1 MTISNRDRVGR
12 AMELLAEGLRP
23 FIEQQMRAK
32 YADRWIYEAS
42 DALHNRLEDE
52 SALDDPQVQLKLMV
66 GRWQYVFS
74 RVLGRLERS
83 LVGELIET
91 RNSWAHNQP
100 FSFDD
105 AYRALDS
112 VNRLLSAVSAGDEA
126 AEVEQLRQELQR
138 QRYDEQA
145 RAVVKKAATLPIE
158 TGIAAGLAAWRDV
171 ITPHEDVATGR
182 YNVAEFA
189 ADLGQVHRGQ
199 ASDEYG
205 NPRSFFDRTFITE
218 GLRSLLKL
226 GIERL
231 ASTGGEP
238 VVELQTS
245 FGGGKTHSM
254 LALYHLAS
262 GVPASDLP
270 GVEPI
275 LKEIGI
281 DQPPKATRAVLV
293 GTQISPGQPHVK
305 DDGTK
310 INTLWGELAW
320 QLGGAA
326 GFDLVAESD
335 ATRTSPGEALREL
348 LARYAPCLILID
360 EWVAYARQLY
370 GAADL
375 AAGTFETQFTFAQA
389 LTEAAYSVPGVL
401 AVVSL
406 PESDIEKGGE
416 GGEIALER
424 LAHVVHRVQSPWRP
438 ATMEES
444 FEIVRRRLFQPV
456 VAEDFSSRDGVV
468 RAFSEMYGHSP
479 GEFPAHAREGD
490 YRRRME
496 ACYPI
501 HPALFEHLYGQWST
515 LEKFQRTR
523 GVLRLMATIIHRLW
537 DSGDRSLLIMPSSV
551 PVADPTVQ
559 SELLTYL
566 DDPWS
571 PVIESDV
578 DGPSSLSSR
587 IDHEITGIGRL
598 SGARRVA
605 RTIFM
610 GSAPTLRAAH
620 IGIEATQIKI
630 GCVQPGESAAIF
642 GDALRRLTDQA
653 TYLYQQQQRFWYS
666 VQPSLNSLARDRAEQ
681 LSEDENVDPAII
693 ARLRNERGT
702 RGDFVAVHVAEAGTQ
717 VPNEP
722 GTRLVILPPECP
734 HARNGGGLAVS
745 AATEILDNV
754 GSAPRTL
761 KNGLV
766 FLAADK
772 RALKDL
778 RDAARNHLAWE
789 SIFREADSL
798 MLDPNQ
804 RSVAEQRMNEA
815 ETVFAQRSAETYQ
828 WVLVST
834 QKEATSAIEWREL
847 RASGD
852 GTLAVRAARKCVTD
866 EELIVRLGGPR
877 LRFELDKWPL
887 WENDHVPL
895 KTLWDYFSRYPYLP
909 RLRDLD
915 VLLEAVRDGVT
926 SLVWRQETFGYA
938 DSYDE
943 ERDRYLGLI
952 AGAHTTVML
961 EGGSVLVKP
970 DRAARQLE
978 QDAAEIGG
986 VPAPEGEVEEG
997 GAIPP
1002 GEGPPLLPEKKAR
1015 RFYGR
1020 KVLDSVRLTRD
1031 AGAIAENIV
1040 RHLQGIG
1047 GAKVEVTLEVTA
1059 DVPDG
1064 VPTDTVRTVSENA
1077 RTLKF
1082 DTHGFE
1088 EQ

>member
-1 MTISNRDRVGR
+1 
-12 AMELLAEGLRP
+12 MELLALGLRP

-42 DALHNRLEDE
+42 DALHNRIDDE
-52 SALDDPQVQLKLMV
+52 AALDDPQVQLKLIV
-66 GRWQYVFS
+66 GRWQFVFS

-91 RNSWAHNQP
+91 RNSWAHNES
-100 FSFDD
+100 FSFED

-112 VNRLLSAVSAGDEA
+112 VHRLLSAISAGDEA

-145 RAVVKKAATLPIE
+145 RAVVKKAAILPIQA
-158 TGIAAGLAAWRDV
+158 GIASGLSAWRDV
-171 ITPHEDVATGR
+171 ATPHEDVATGR

-199 ASDEYG
+199 ATAEYG
-205 NPRSFFDRTFITE
+205 DARSFFDRTFITE

-231 ASTGGEP
+231 TNTGGEP

-254 LALYHLAS
+254 LALYHLGS
-262 GVPASDLP
+262 GAGASDLP

-275 LKEIGI
+275 LKEVGV
-281 DQPPKATRAVLV
+281 DQPPRAARAVLV
-293 GTQISPGQPHVK
+293 GTQISPGQPSVNG
-305 DDGTK
+305 DGTK

-320 QLGGAA
+320 QLGGKDA
-326 GFDLVAESD
+326 FELVAEAD
-335 ATRTSPGEALREL
+335 ATRTNPGEALRMLFE
-348 LARYAPCLILID
+348 RYSPCLVLID

-370 GAADL
+370 GSSDL

-401 AVVSL
+401 VVVSL

-456 VAEDFSSRDGVV
+456 APENFRLRDGVV
-468 RAFSEMYGHSP
+468 RAFSEMYGQAQ
-479 GEFPAHAREGD
+479 GEFPAHVREGE

-523 GVLRLMATIIHRLW
+523 GVLRLMAKIIHRLW
-537 DSGDRSLLIMPSSV
+537 DSGDRNLLLMPCSV
-551 PVADPTVQ
+551 PVADPAVQ
-559 SELLTYL
+559 AELLSYL

-578 DGPSSLSSR
+578 DGPSSLPSR
-587 IDHEITGIGRL
+587 IDNEITGIGRL
-598 SGARRVA
+598 SGSRRVA

-620 IGIEATQIKI
+620 LGIEATQIKL
-630 GCVQPGESAAIF
+630 GAVQPGESAAVF

-653 TYLYQQQQRFWYS
+653 TYLYQQQQRYWYS

-681 LSEDENVDPAII
+681 LSDEEDVDPAITSQ
-693 ARLRNERGT
+693 LRNERAA
-702 RGDFVAVHVAEAGTQ
+702 RGDFVAVHIAESG
-717 VPNEP
+717 VRIPNEP
-722 GTRLVILPPECP
+722 GARLVVLPPDYP
-734 HARNGGGLAVS
+734 HARNGAGRAVS
-745 AATEILDNV
+745 VATEVLDNV
-754 GSAPRTL
+754 GSAPRTF

-778 RDAARNHLAWE
+778 RDATRDHLAWE

-804 RSVAEQRMNEA
+804 KSIAEQRMNEA
-815 ETVFAQRSAETYQ
+815 ATVLAQRLAETYQ

-834 QKEATSAIEWREL
+834 QKEATSPIEWREL
-847 RASGD
+847 RATGEGS
-852 GTLAVRAARKCVTD
+852 LAVRAARKCVSD

-887 WENDHVPL
+887 WEDDHVSL

-909 RLRDLD
+909 RLRDVN
-915 VLLEAVRDGVT
+915 VLLEAVRDGVG
-926 SLVWRQETFGYA
+926 SLAWRHETFAYA
-938 DSYDE
+938 DSFDKD
-943 ERDRYLGLI
+943 RDRYLGLK
-952 AGAHTTVML
+952 AGEHPSVVL

-970 DRAARQLE
+970 ERAARQLE
-978 QDAAEIGG
+978 QDAVDAGTGSVSDGVLDQG
-986 VPAPEGEVEEG
+986 VPG
-997 GAIPP
+997 P
-1002 GEGPPLLPEKKAR
+1002 GERPPLPPEKKAR

-1020 KVLDSVRLTRD
+1020 KKLDPVRFMRD
-1031 AGAIAENIV
+1031 AGDIADNIV
-1040 RHLQGIG
+1040 RHLQSID
-1047 GAKVEVTLEVTA
+1047 GASMEVTLEVTA
-1059 DVPDG
+1059 EADDG
-1064 VPTDTVRTVSENA
+1064 VPPETVRTVSENA
-1077 RTLKF
+1077 RTLNF
-1082 DTHGFE
+1082 DSHGFE
-1088 EQ
+1088 EE

>member
-1 MTISNRDRVGR
+1 
-12 AMELLAEGLRP
+12 MEMLAQGLRP

-42 DALHNRLEDE
+42 DALHNKLDDE
-52 SALDDPQVQLKLMV
+52 SALDDPQIQLKLIV
-66 GRWQYVFS
+66 GRWQFVFS

-91 RNSWAHNQP
+91 RNSWAHNEP
-100 FSFDD
+100 FSFED

-112 VNRLLSAVSAGDEA
+112 VHRLLSAVSAGDEA
-126 AEVEQLRQELQR
+126 TEVEQLRQELQR

-145 RAVVKKAATLPIE
+145 RAVVKKAAILPIE
-158 TGIAAGLAAWRDV
+158 TGIASGLSAWRDV
-171 ITPHEDVATGR
+171 ATPHEDVATGR

-199 ASDEYG
+199 ATDEYG
-205 NPRSFFDRTFITE
+205 DPRSFFDRTFITE

-231 ASTGGEP
+231 ANTGGEP
-238 VVELQTS
+238 VIELQTS

-262 GVPASDLP
+262 GAGPSDLP

-275 LKEIGI
+275 LKEIGV
-281 DQPPKATRAVLV
+281 DRPPRASRAVLV

-305 DDGTK
+305 EDATT

-320 QLGGAA
+320 QLGGKQ
-326 GFDLVAESD
+326 GFNLVAEAD
-335 ATRTSPGEALREL
+335 ATRTNPGEALRTLFE
-348 LARYAPCLILID
+348 RYSPCLVLID

-370 GAADL
+370 GSADL

-401 AVVSL
+401 VVVSL

-424 LAHVVHRVQSPWRP
+424 LAHVIHRVQSPWRP

-456 VAEDFSSRDGVV
+456 SPENFGLRDGVV
-468 RAFSEMYGHSP
+468 RAFSEMYGQAQ
-479 GEFPAHAREGD
+479 GEFPAHVREGE

-523 GVLRLMATIIHRLW
+523 GVLRLMAKIIHRLW
-537 DSGDRSLLIMPSSV
+537 DSGDRSLLIMPCSV
-551 PVADPTVQ
+551 PVADPAVQ
-559 SELLTYL
+559 AELLSYL

-578 DGPSSLSSR
+578 DGPSSLPSR
-587 IDHEITGIGRL
+587 IDNEITGIGRL

-620 IGIEATQIKI
+620 LGIESTQIKL
-630 GCVQPGESAAIF
+630 GAVQPGESAAVF

-653 TYLYQQQQRFWYS
+653 TYLYQQQQRYWYS
-666 VQPSLNSLARDRAEQ
+666 VQPSLNSLARDRADQ
-681 LSEDENVDPAII
+681 LSDEEDIDPAITSQ
-693 ARLRNERGT
+693 LRNERGA
-702 RGDFVAVHVAEAGTQ
+702 RGDFVAVHIAEAGVQ
-717 VPNEP
+717 IPNEP
-722 GTRLVILPPECP
+722 GTRLVILPPEYP
-734 HARNGGGLAVS
+734 HARNGEGRAVA
-745 AATEILDNV
+745 AATEILDSV
-754 GSAPRTL
+754 GSTPRTY

-778 RDAARNHLAWE
+778 REATRNYLAWE
-789 SIFREADSL
+789 SIFRESDSL

-804 RSVAEQRMNEA
+804 KSVAEQRTNEA
-815 ETVFAQRSAETYQ
+815 TTVQSQRLAETYQ
-828 WVLVST
+828 WVLVSA
-834 QKEATSAIEWREL
+834 QKEATSPIEWREL
-847 RASGD
+847 RATGE
-852 GTLAVRAARKCVTD
+852 GTLAVRAARKCVSD

-887 WENDHVPL
+887 WENDHVEL

-909 RLRDLD
+909 RLRDAN
-915 VLLEAVRDGVT
+915 VLLEAVRDGVG
-926 SLVWRQETFGYA
+926 SLAWRQETFAYA
-938 DSYDE
+938 DSFDK
-943 ERDRYLGLI
+943 ERDRYLGLK
-952 AGAHTTVML
+952 AGEHPSVVL

-970 DRAARQLE
+970 ERATRQLDE
-978 QDAAEIGG
+978 DAAAAGDSTTSDL
-986 VPAPEGEVEEG
+986 VEEG
-997 GAIPP
+997 VPGP
-1002 GEGPPLLPEKKAR
+1002 GELPPLPLEKRAR

-1020 KVLDSVRLTRD
+1020 KTLDSVRLTRD
-1031 AGAIAENIV
+1031 AGDIADNIV
-1040 RHLQGIG
+1040 RHLQAID
-1047 GAKVEVTLEVTA
+1047 GATVEVTLEVTSDA
-1059 DVPDG
+1059 PG
-1064 VPTDTVRTVSENA
+1064 GIPPQTVRTVSENA
-1077 RTLKF
+1077 RTLRF
-1082 DTHGFE
+1082 DSHGFE
-1088 EQ
+1088 EE

>member
-1 MTISNRDRVGR
+1 
-12 AMELLAEGLRP
+12 MELLSEGLRP
-23 FIEQQMRAK
+23 FIEQQMRSK

-42 DALHNRLEDE
+42 DALHNRLDDE

-66 GRWQYVFS
+66 GRWQFVFS

-91 RNSWAHNQP
+91 RNSWAHNEP
-100 FSFDD
+100 FSFED

-112 VNRLLSAVSAGDEA
+112 VHRLLSAVSAGDA
-126 AEVEQLRQELQR
+126 AVEVEQLRQELQR

-145 RAVVKKAATLPIE
+145 RAVVKKAAILPIE

-171 ITPHEDVATGR
+171 ATPHEDVATGR

-205 NPRSFFDRTFITE
+205 EPRSFFDRTFITE

-231 ASTGGEP
+231 ANTGGEP

-262 GVPASDLP
+262 GVGASDLP

-275 LKEIGI
+275 LKEIGV
-281 DQPPKATRAVLV
+281 DKPPKAARAVLV
-293 GTQISPGQPHVK
+293 GTQISPGQPHTH

-320 QLGGAA
+320 QLGGRE
-326 GFDLVAESD
+326 GFEIVAEAD
-335 ATRTSPGEALREL
+335 ATRTNPGEALREL
-348 LARYAPCLILID
+348 LERYSPCLILID

-370 GAADL
+370 GSADL

-401 AVVSL
+401 VVVSL

-444 FEIVRRRLFQPV
+444 FEIVRRRLFQAVQP
-456 VAEDFSSRDGVV
+456 EDFSSRDGVV
-468 RAFSEMYGHSP
+468 RAFSEMYVQAK
-479 GEFPAHAREGD
+479 GEFPAHTREAE

-523 GVLRLMATIIHRLW
+523 GVLRLMAKIIHRLW
-537 DSGDRSLLIMPSSV
+537 DSGDRSLLIMPCSV
-551 PVADPTVQ
+551 PVADPAVQ
-559 SELLTYL
+559 AELLSYL

-578 DGPSSLSSR
+578 DGPSSLPSR
-587 IDHEITGIGRL
+587 IDNEITGIGRL

-620 IGIEATQIKI
+620 LGTEATQIKL
-630 GCVQPGESAAIF
+630 GSVQPGESAAVF

-666 VQPSLNSLARDRAEQ
+666 VQPSLNSLARDRADQ
-681 LSEDENVDPAII
+681 LSEDEDVNPAIVS
-693 ARLRNERGT
+693 RLRNERGA
-702 RGDFVAVHVAEAGTQ
+702 RGDFVAVHIAEAGTQ
-717 VPNEP
+717 IPNDS
-722 GTRLVILPPECP
+722 GARLVILPPEYP
-734 HARNGGGLAVS
+734 HARNGESLAVP
-745 AATEILDNV
+745 AATEIFNNV
-754 GSAPRTL
+754 GSGPRTL

-772 RALKDL
+772 RALREL
-778 RDAARNHLAWE
+778 REAARNHLAWE
-789 SIFREADSL
+789 SIFREAETL

-815 ETVFAQRSAETYQ
+815 ATALVQRLSETYQ
-828 WVLVST
+828 WVLIGT
-834 QKEATSAIEWREL
+834 QKEATSTVEWREL
-847 RASGD
+847 KAGGEGS
-852 GTLAVRAARKCVTD
+852 LAIRAARKLVAD

-887 WENDHVPL
+887 WENDHVEL
-895 KTLWDYFSRYPYLP
+895 KTLWEYFSRYPYLP
-909 RLRDLD
+909 RLRDAN
-915 VLLEAVRDGVT
+915 VFLEAVRDGVG
-926 SLVWRQETFGYA
+926 SLAWRQETFAYA
-938 DSYDE
+938 DSYDQ
-943 ERDRYLGLI
+943 ERDRYLGLK
-952 AGAHTTVML
+952 AGEHPTVIL

-970 DRAARQLE
+970 ERAARQLE
-978 QDAAEIGG
+978 EDAAETGSPAALEEPSDHGTPASGG
-986 VPAPEGEVEEG
+986 QP
-997 GAIPP
+997 
-1002 GEGPPLLPEKKAR
+1002 PPLPPDKTAR

-1020 KVLDSVRLTRD
+1020 KSLDPVRLTRD
-1031 AGAIAENIV
+1031 AGDIADNIV
-1040 RHLQGIG
+1040 RHLQSLE
-1047 GAKVEVTLEVTA
+1047 GANVEVTLEVTA
-1059 DVPDG
+1059 NAPSG
-1064 VPTDTVRTVSENA
+1064 VPAETMRTVSENA
-1077 RTLKF
+1077 RTLRF
-1082 DTHGFE
+1082 DSHGFE
-1088 EQ
+1088 ED